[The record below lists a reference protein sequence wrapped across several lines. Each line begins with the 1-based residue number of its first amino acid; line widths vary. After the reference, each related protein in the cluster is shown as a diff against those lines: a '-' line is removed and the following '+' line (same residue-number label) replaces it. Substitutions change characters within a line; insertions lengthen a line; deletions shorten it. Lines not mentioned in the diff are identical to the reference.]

1 MHAFFSLKENIRKRV
16 LFLLSSHP
24 FLLNIFLLGCSFL
37 FIPRFSTNDD
47 SILAYLIHSESY
59 HLSLCMHPWMSYVL
73 HHAGMVSPGLPVL
86 FLMETIVNF
95 VSIYLL
101 LKSAIHHLSGKTPPI
116 LFIFT
121 IFTISFY
128 ALYNYIQPQF
138 TQCAGLA
145 MASATCFY
153 TVSNSWKNHLF
164 SFLWFLVGCTIRT
177 DMIYA
182 IIPFTG
188 FLALQE
194 WFRLIQHKKN
204 RAGHPS
210 FSWNLFLVIALAAIP
225 SLSMGE
231 KLAYNLSPGWEN
243 GLHFNHQRA
252 LICDYPDYSG
262 RDKSLEISAQ
272 TGLSTVEWNMLKNF
286 EYVPQV
292 AQQTNMIDQLA
303 SIHREGN
310 TMETKMIHAKDHFP
324 AIGNTIPLLFPIIG
338 LLLTG
343 MICIRRVNYSF
354 WIYPCIVL
362 ALIILFLIMGRMY
375 NRVLYAPFLLC
386 FVLMAISLNKIQW
399 KRNPGKVCLFL
410 SMLIMAG
417 LFLIGQGKIL
427 GGVIKRALTKEE
439 RETQIV
445 FDYFTMHPEKVFI
458 SFDAFSSFGDA
469 VTASRRNFIR
479 TDHVINCKGWH
490 MWNPTF
496 HAQLDRN
503 SIKDPYLALYQD
515 HVRFIQ
521 KGEETPAI
529 LPYLEHHLGI
539 KTKAILCDSLG
550 SYRIY
555 RIQKDTEFSLIK
567 SN

>member
-1 MHAFFSLKENIRKRV
+1 MKENICGSFI
-16 LFLLSSHP
+16 LLLSRHP

-47 SILAYLIHSESY
+47 PILAYLIYSGSH
-59 HLSLCMHPWMSYVL
+59 HLALCMHPLMSWIL
-73 HHAGMVSPGLPVL
+73 HTVSLASPELPVL
-86 FLMETIVNF
+86 FLMETLINF

-101 LKSAIHHLSGKTPPI
+101 LKSVIHHLSAKTPPI

-145 MASATCFY
+145 MASAICFY
-153 TVSNSWKNHLF
+153 TVSQTWKNRLF
-164 SFLWFLVGCTIRT
+164 CTLWFLAGCTVRL

-194 WFRLIQHKKN
+194 WIRLIQHKKN
-204 RAGHPS
+204 RASHHS
-210 FSWNLFLVIALAAIP
+210 FSWSLFLVITLAAIP
-225 SLSMGE
+225 LLSMGE

-262 RDKSLEISAQ
+262 MDKSLEISAQ

-286 EYVPQV
+286 EYVPQL

-324 AIGNTIPLLFPIIG
+324 AVGNAIPLLFPIIG

-354 WIYPCIVL
+354 WSYPCI
-362 ALIILFLIMGRMY
+362 AFSLIILFLFMGRVY
-375 NRVLYAPFLLC
+375 NRVLYAPLLLC
-386 FVLMAISLNKIQW
+386 FVLMAISLNNNIQW
-399 KRNPGKVCLFL
+399 KKIPGKVCIFL

-417 LFLIGQGKIL
+417 LFLNSQGKIL
-427 GGVIKRALTKEE
+427 GGVIKRTFTKEQ
-439 RETQIV
+439 RESKVV
-445 FDYFTMHPEKVFI
+445 FDYLTMHPEKIFI
-458 SFDAFSSFGDA
+458 SFDAFSTFEEALA
-469 VTASRRNFIR
+469 VSRRNFLR
-479 TDHVINCKGWH
+479 TDHVINCTGWH

-496 HAQLDRN
+496 QEQLDRN
-503 SIKDPYLALYQD
+503 SITDPYLALYQD

-521 KGEETPAI
+521 KGVETPAI

-550 SYRIY
+550 SYGIY